1 MNWHQIHQMV
11 TQKDPPR
18 IVHAEAMLE
27 TDVPGKR
34 TFAVKVQDSSMQPL
48 FSEGEIIF
56 VDPDL
61 PSKPGHYV
69 VVESENGHP
78 EGALL
83 RQLKEIG
90 GQAILHPLNR
100 LYEDLP
106 LTKQQRIWGRI
117 VRLRKNL

>member
-1 MNWHQIHQMV
+1 MV
-11 TQKDPPR
+11 AHEEPPR
-18 IVHAEAMLE
+18 LIHAEALLE

-34 TFAVKVQDSSMQPL
+34 TFAVQVKDNSMQPL

-56 VDPDL
+56 VNPDL
-61 PSKPGHYV
+61 SSAPGHYV
-69 VVESENGHP
+69 VVESEDGRP

-100 LYEDLP
+100 RYEDLP
-106 LTKQQRIWGRI
+106 VTTQQRIWGRV